1 MLVLL
6 LKVNFWILDFVNFRL
21 QRRNVKSNWNWSLIV
36 KLCIR
41 LKFGRISWS
50 YMYSSAVS
58 ENRLCGYKVLTIF
71 TRSEADKRRKNTF
84 IFLVIHLF
92 EEEGMIE
99 SALQFWGTI

>member
-1 MLVLL
+1 
-6 LKVNFWILDFVNFRL
+6 
-21 QRRNVKSNWNWSLIV
+21 
-36 KLCIR
+36 
-41 LKFGRISWS
+41 
-50 YMYSSAVS
+50 MYSSAVS

-99 SALQFWGTI
+99 SALQF